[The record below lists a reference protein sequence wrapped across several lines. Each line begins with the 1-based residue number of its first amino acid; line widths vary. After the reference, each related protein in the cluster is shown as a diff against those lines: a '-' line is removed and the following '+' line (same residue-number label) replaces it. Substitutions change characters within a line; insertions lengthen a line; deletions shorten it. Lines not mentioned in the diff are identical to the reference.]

1 MDLCMKICLIGS
13 GMSMYYTAMSLAKKS
28 HDILCICE
36 EEKPIP
42 QDSRTTVLWQKSVDT
57 LAKYIDNDYLNSLE
71 KIDAVSSSV
80 ADQVFNISA
89 KDVNIDYLAKVAV
102 NKDLYHEIYNVYKNI
117 DCNKIFKPYYDIS
130 IHEDGDRIN
139 LNFDNENHVFDKILI
154 FDNKFFQENT
164 TIKPQIQRYNYHE
177 DAIVFD
183 IRHKNH
189 HDNTAYEI
197 FEKNSIIATIPL
209 TSNTS
214 NVIWSL
220 DSRISDAISD
230 NDIEKYLYK
239 MPYKL
244 GKCDIISKA
253 SRFGLS
259 SSQNYIKS
267 KNIILCGSAL
277 RSMHPLAGQ
286 AFNLIMRDTERM
298 ISSFSKVDQNQ
309 KQHYIRNS
317 IIDDAITS
325 LSVHLIDKIPKY
337 HNSFSK
343 SLFRIGFTLANKSSF
358 IKGKIGKYSTG
369 NSIFN
374 FL

>member
-1 MDLCMKICLIGS
+1 MDLYMKICLIGS
-13 GMSMYYTAMSLAKKS
+13 GMSMYYTAISLAKKS
-28 HDILCICE
+28 HDIFSICQ

-42 QDSRTTVLWQKSVDT
+42 QDNRTTVLWQKSVDI
-57 LAKYIDNDYLNSLE
+57 LGRYIDNNYLNSLT
-71 KIDAVSSSV
+71 KIDAVSSSID
-80 ADQVFNISA
+80 DQMFNISA
-89 KDVNIDYLAKVAV
+89 KDINIDYLAKVAI
-102 NKDLYHEIYNVYKNI
+102 NKDLYHEIYSVYKNI
-117 DCNKIFKPYYDIS
+117 DCNKIFKPYSSIS
-130 IHEDGDRIN
+130 IHEDSDKIN
-139 LNFDNENHVFDKILI
+139 LKFDNENHIFDKILI
-154 FDNKFFQENT
+154 FDNKFFQKNAI
-164 TIKPQIQRYNYHE
+164 IKPEVRRYNYHE
-177 DAIVFD
+177 DAVVFD
-183 IRHKNH
+183 IKHKNH
-189 HDNTAYEI
+189 HSNTAYEI

-209 TSNTS
+209 TNNTS

-220 DSRISDAISD
+220 DSRISDAILDD
-230 NDIEKYLYK
+230 NIEKYLHK

-244 GKCDIISKA
+244 GKCDIISKI

-259 SSQNYIKS
+259 FSQNYIQS

-298 ISSFSKVDQNQ
+298 ISSFNKVDQNQ

-325 LSVHLIDKIPKY
+325 ISVHLIDKIPKY
-337 HNSFSK
+337 HNGFSK
-343 SLFRIGFTLANKSSF
+343 SLFKIGFMLANKSPF
-358 IKGKIGKYSTG
+358 IKKKIGKYSTG